1 MKSVLIIGLG
11 RFGQHLCRKMAE
23 LKNEVMVIDTKAE
36 LVEAMMPLVTNAQIG
51 DCTNVEVLKS
61 IGIRNFDICFVCI
74 GTNFQS
80 SLEITSLLKEN
91 GAKYVVSKATR
102 DIQAKFLLRNGADEV
117 VYPDRD
123 IAKRMSMKVSANHV
137 YDYMEMGDYSIYE
150 IQPLEQWV
158 GKSIKETDFRA
169 KYNANI
175 LGIKREGKSTLM
187 PSADYVFNA
196 DEHLMVI
203 GKKIDIEKLVRRL

>member
-1 MKSVLIIGLG
+1 
-11 RFGQHLCRKMAE
+11 
-23 LKNEVMVIDTKAE
+23 
-36 LVEAMMPLVTNAQIG
+36 
-51 DCTNVEVLKS
+51 
-61 IGIRNFDICFVCI
+61 
-74 GTNFQS
+74 
-80 SLEITSLLKEN
+80 
-91 GAKYVVSKATR
+91 
-102 DIQAKFLLRNGADEV
+102 
-117 VYPDRD
+117 
-123 IAKRMSMKVSANHV
+123 MKVSANHV